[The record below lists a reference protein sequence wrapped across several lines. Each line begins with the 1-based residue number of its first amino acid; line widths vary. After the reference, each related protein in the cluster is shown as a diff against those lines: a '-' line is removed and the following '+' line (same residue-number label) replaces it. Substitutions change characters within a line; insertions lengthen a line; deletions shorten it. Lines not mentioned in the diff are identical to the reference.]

1 MKRFGT
7 APGDEIDLHVRLS
20 ETLVQIELVG
30 LNGHLLNVFDTRLPK
45 GRRVAAILESAGV
58 ADDSVNVIALRGGPH
73 AVECTREPW
82 NQCR

>member
-30 LNGHLLNVFDTRLPK
+30 LNRHLLNVFDTRLPK

-73 AVECTREPW
+73 AVECARIPR
-82 NQCR
+82 NQS